1 MKPLVLLHVN
11 ALTVA
16 SRGLIPLARRIYLLI
31 GDFCPTCEGAGE
43 IEDNS
48 LFYYRL
54 EPGHVTCPDC
64 GGTGKVGP
72 T

>member
-1 MKPLVLLHVN
+1 M
-11 ALTVA
+11 
-16 SRGLIPLARRIYLLI
+16 I
-31 GDFCPTCEGAGE
+31 CPTCEGTGE

-72 T
+72 TWGWTKEDFAAEEADRELSGRGFDD